1 MQLLKLK
8 IVSKLLELEKDLGS
22 EVIEELPGD
31 LTDIFMKKAWKASM
45 RVLCWEKSVWVL

>member
-22 EVIEELPGD
+22 EVIEELPVI
-31 LTDIFMKKAWKASM
+31 LTDILMKKVWKASM
-45 RVLCWEKSVWVL
+45 RVRCWEKRVWVL